1 RGGEEVVP
9 RIGAREGEPRRRD
22 GLAGPD
28 VLVREAGRATGQRHA
43 VGADHSGEGPGRQ
56 DGRGRSVVRLVV
68 RSDGTGQR
76 ARGDVGRGGE
86 RARGQDVVGR
96 VGARQSEAGGG
107 HRLPGA
113 DVLGVEVRR
122 TAGEG
127 DHIAGQHPG
136 QGAGGEDGGRG
147 AVVALAVGGDLPGER
162 D

>member
-1 RGGEEVVP
+1 RGPVVQLTVGGEV
-9 RIGAREGEPRRRD
+9 A
-22 GLAGPD
+22 
-28 VLVREAGRATGQRHA
+28 GQRLRRN
-43 VGADHSGEGPGRQ
+43 VGSRGEG
-56 DGRGRSVVRLVV
+56 
-68 RSDGTGQR
+68 
-76 ARGDVGRGGE
+76 
-86 RARGQDVVGR
+86 ARGQDVVGR

-162 D
+162 DRGDVRGRGGGGRGQHVVGGIGAGEREPGAG